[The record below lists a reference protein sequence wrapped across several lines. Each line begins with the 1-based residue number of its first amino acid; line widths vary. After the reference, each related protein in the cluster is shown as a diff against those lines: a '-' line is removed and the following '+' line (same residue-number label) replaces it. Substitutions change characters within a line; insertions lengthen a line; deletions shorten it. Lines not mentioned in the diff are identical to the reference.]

1 MAGDSKLEVKD
12 IHLSFGEVQAL
23 DGVTVSVGDEILAVI
38 GPNGSGK
45 SSLLNCINGFY
56 RPQKGQIS
64 FEGEDIT
71 RWSPHKIAGL
81 GIGRTFQN
89 IQLYL
94 HMSVIDNLLAGRH
107 IKMKSNPFSCFV
119 YWPRAYREEVEHRKA
134 VEETIDFLE
143 IEAVRK
149 EVVATLGYG
158 MRKRVDLGRALCLE
172 PKLLLLDEPMA
183 GMNVEEKEDMARFI
197 LDIREATKIP
207 IVIVEHDMEV
217 VMDISDRAVVLDF
230 GHKIAEGTPAQVVKE
245 PRVIEAYLGVE
256 EE

>member
-1 MAGDSKLEVKD
+1 MAGDIKLEVKD
-12 IHLSFGEVQAL
+12 IYLSFGEVQAL
-23 DGVTVSVGDEILAVI
+23 DGVSVSVGDEILAVI

-56 RPQKGQIS
+56 RPQKGEIY
-64 FEGEDIT
+64 FEGRDIT
-71 RWSPHKIAGL
+71 RWPPHKIAGL
-81 GIGRTFQN
+81 GIGRTFQS

-94 HMSVIDNLLAGRH
+94 HMSVLDNLLAGRH
-107 IKMKSNPFSCFV
+107 VKMRANPFSCFI
-119 YWPRAYREEVEHRKA
+119 YWPWAHREEVKHRKA
-134 VEETIDFLE
+134 VEETIDFLG

-149 EVVATLGYG
+149 GVVATLGYG

-172 PKLLLLDEPMA
+172 PKILLLDEPMA
-183 GMNVEEKEDMARFI
+183 GMNIEEKEDMARFI

-217 VMDISDRAVVLDF
+217 VMDISDRVIVLDF
-230 GHKIAEGTPAQVVKE
+230 GHKIAEGIPEHVGKD
-245 PRVIEAYLGVE
+245 PKVIEAYLGVE